1 MHNDIDTIL
10 ISTDEIQAGLI
21 RTGKEITAYYGGDE
35 FTAVGV
41 LKGAVVFMAD
51 LVRNIDAH
59 LEMAFVGASSYREG
73 TTSGKLELNFFPH
86 EGEIKGRRILLMDD
100 ILDTGRTMSA
110 LKAEFLE
117 RGAAEVKTCVF
128 LDKPSRRAV
137 DMEADFRCFE
147 VDDLFV
153 VGYGLD
159 YAGRYRNLPFV
170 GALKSAVYE
179 AAASC

>member
-10 ISTDEIQAGLI
+10 FSTEDIHAGLA
-21 RTGKEITAYYGGDE
+21 RMGKEIETFYDGAE
-35 FTAVGV
+35 FTVVGV

-59 LEMAFVGASSYREG
+59 LEMAFVGASSYRDG

-86 EGEIKGRRILLMDD
+86 EGEIRGRRILLMDD
-100 ILDTGRTMSA
+100 ILDTGRTMRA
-110 LKAEFLE
+110 LKDEFLE
-117 RGAAEVKTCVF
+117 RGAAEVKTCAF

-137 DMEADFRCFE
+137 DLEADFRCFE
-147 VDDLFV
+147 VEDLFV

-159 YAGRYRNLPFV
+159 YAGRYRNLPYV
-170 GALKSAVYE
+170 GALKPAMY
-179 AAASC
+179 AAAATC

>member
-1 MHNDIDTIL
+1 MHNDIDTVLFSTEQIL
-10 ISTDEIQAGLI
+10 AGL
-21 RTGKEITAYYGGDE
+21 RRLGKQIEEAYDGDD

-41 LKGAVVFMAD
+41 LKGSVVFMAD
-51 LVRNIDAH
+51 LVRNIGAP
-59 LEMAFVGASSYREG
+59 LEMAFVGASSYGDG
-73 TTSGKLELNFFPH
+73 TTSGELKLNFFPH

-110 LKAEFLE
+110 LKREFLA

-137 DMEADFRCFE
+137 DLEVDFRCFE
-147 VDDLFV
+147 VEDLFV

-170 GALKSAVYE
+170 GALKSHIYE
-179 AAASC
+179 AASC